1 MLTARAR
8 PRPGC
13 LHTRPLALVPEPE
26 GALLGAVPK
35 GSPEFQRIAGEAA
48 RTIPGCSSPVGSLI
62 LLSRRLPARL
72 SGARPSQ
79 DLGRHESQLSQ
90 EREC

>member
-1 MLTARAR
+1 
-8 PRPGC
+8 
-13 LHTRPLALVPEPE
+13 VPEPE